1 MPMLL
6 VTNLHAIPM
15 QFRQSYESKT
25 ILLVRACCLSFC
37 VLLVWV
43 CCGFVFLPHFYKQIA
58 HMSNVVQAAG
68 TFLLLQAP
76 LAGEAI
82 KANAIKHF
90 NLASAM
96 PDMTVHHSF
105 HSLGI
110 VCGLVRS

>member
-1 MPMLL
+1 
-6 VTNLHAIPM
+6 M

-25 ILLVRACCLSFC
+25 ILLVRACCLSFCVLLVSFC

-82 KANAIKHF
+82 NANAIKHF